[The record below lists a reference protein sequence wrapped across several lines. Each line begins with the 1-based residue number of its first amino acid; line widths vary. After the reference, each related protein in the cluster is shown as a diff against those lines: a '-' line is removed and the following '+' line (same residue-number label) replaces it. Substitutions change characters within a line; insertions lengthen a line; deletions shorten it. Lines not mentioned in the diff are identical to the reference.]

1 MRYIK
6 EQIEQYKDRQSKKKL
21 NDIIAIS
28 KEKFQIREYNGEVYL
43 TVDGQL
49 ICPMSMLRNDE
60 VSVLS
65 DIRDLFIDRK
75 CAGIER

>member
-65 DIRDLFIDRK
+65 DIRDLYIDRK

>member
-6 EQIEQYKDRQSKKKL
+6 EQIEQYKDRHSKKKL

-65 DIRDLFIDRK
+65 DIRDLYIDRK